1 VYICAFLIIIF
12 TASLISPLTPSNCIL
27 GVYLARYLDTIH
39 IIGNSSIVR
48 AIHLVVQDTVF
59 DNLLT
64 RATTISFRI
73 LMQTKQ
79 EFPFQD
85 FFIHAGARK
94 NIIILTQ
101 DLCLISFGTRFHYIN
116 SGPTWKFVFLIHFIY
131 FL

>member
-73 LMQTKQ
+73 LMQRVSISG
-79 EFPFQD
+79 